1 MKNTKVTLA
10 PLEAGDREQFILDN
24 QKSFKYGAVEEF
36 GLRDDHFDED
46 GEIISRATMFRS
58 SLNSIRQKQKNAAP
72 PFPVRHRLCTL
83 FHHFSFLPP
92 RFFRRS
98 SSMVKPLIMCICRSA
113 GAFSRLWRMA
123 DGC

>member
-1 MKNTKVTLA
+1 MKNAKVTHA

-24 QKSFKYGAVEEF
+24 QESFKYGAAEEF
-36 GLRDDHFDED
+36 GLRDDHFEED

-72 PFPVRHRLCTL
+72 PYPVRHKLCTL

-92 RFFRRS
+92 PRFFSRS
-98 SSMVKPLIMCICRSA
+98 SSMEKPLIMYFCRSVSSGSSLESLA
-113 GAFSRLWRMA
+113 T
-123 DGC
+123 

>member
-72 PFPVRHRLCTL
+72 PFPVRHKLCTL
-83 FHHFSFLPP
+83 FHHFPFLPP
-92 RFFRRS
+92 GFFSRS
-98 SSMVKPLIMCICRSA
+98 SSMAKPLIMYICRSVSSGSSLESLA
-113 GAFSRLWRMA
+113 T
-123 DGC
+123 

>member
-24 QKSFKYGAVEEF
+24 QESFKYGAVEEF

-72 PFPVRHRLCTL
+72 PFPVRHKLCTF

-92 RFFRRS
+92 LFVLTLTAPVVFEFPNEFLIFFRAR
-98 SSMVKPLIMCICRSA
+98 VCQPLR
-113 GAFSRLWRMA
+113 
-123 DGC
+123 

>member
-58 SLNSIRQKQKNAAP
+58 SLNSIRQKQKKCCPTVSDEA
-72 PFPVRHRLCTL
+72 
-83 FHHFSFLPP
+83 
-92 RFFRRS
+92 
-98 SSMVKPLIMCICRSA
+98 
-113 GAFSRLWRMA
+113 
-123 DGC
+123 